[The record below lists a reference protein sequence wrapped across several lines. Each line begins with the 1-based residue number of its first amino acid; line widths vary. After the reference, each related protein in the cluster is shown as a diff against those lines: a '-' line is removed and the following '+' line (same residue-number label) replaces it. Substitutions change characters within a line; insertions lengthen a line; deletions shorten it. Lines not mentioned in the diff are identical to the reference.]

1 MLILAAKLRI
11 YTKYLDSSFS
21 GKRCLSIRNHKPQ
34 TSYSGKRRDEMF
46 RDEAY
51 EMGSG
56 HLWMDN
62 CNQNRCD
69 LQVWTNA
76 FDQDNYYDY
85 YQHIKMNYNITVCK
99 YIFVLLW
106 IIFVILFYSLIFMFR
121 FAYGTTKAAVIGL
134 TKEKNEKYMTYWQ
147 YKSA

>member
-56 HLWMDN
+56 WSS
-62 CNQNRCD
+62 NQ
-69 LQVWTNA
+69 
-76 FDQDNYYDY
+76 DQIKINYDY
-85 YQHIKMNYNITVCK
+85 FSFGSIEIHPGSPGAHQELHVHALSLALKMACICSEYVICITSKYQSLPCSGQRV
-99 YIFVLLW
+99 
-106 IIFVILFYSLIFMFR
+106 FYS
-121 FAYGTTKAAVIGL
+121 
-134 TKEKNEKYMTYWQ
+134 
-147 YKSA
+147 